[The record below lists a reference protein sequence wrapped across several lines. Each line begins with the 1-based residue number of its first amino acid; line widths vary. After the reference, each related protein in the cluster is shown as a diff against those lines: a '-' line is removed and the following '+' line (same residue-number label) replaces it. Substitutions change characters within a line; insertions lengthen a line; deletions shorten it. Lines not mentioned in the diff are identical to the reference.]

1 MQRVGGHQVMVGKL
15 GPPGQSFAWLLKP
28 GFDKLEQSN
37 KEKTLLGLE
46 QAWTPILNLTAP
58 LCKLLALRDLS
69 AYTWPS
75 SVLSQI
81 CKTGNSRQEAL
92 GSNYNQY
99 TVQESHF
106 LYRVLLAM
114 VKAWNCRLLARCS
127 RNYYFKSQTQST
139 ALIPS
144 SIKLCLFMNNLS
156 R

>member
-1 MQRVGGHQVMVGKL
+1 MVT
-15 GPPGQSFAWLLKP
+15 GP
-28 GFDKLEQSN
+28 QSN
-37 KEKTLLGLE
+37 FVNCRGSTSARLALLVVDKALLGFE

>member
-1 MQRVGGHQVMVGKL
+1 MTNRPLQWVCIGMHARSCPIYECRCPVPSWENLQHNLQ
-15 GPPGQSFAWLLKP
+15 
-28 GFDKLEQSN
+28 
-37 KEKTLLGLE
+37 TLLGFE

-114 VKAWNCRLLARCS
+114 VKAWNCRLLAKCL
-127 RNYYFKSQTQST
+127 RNYNFQSQTQS

-144 SIKLCLFMNNLS
+144 SIKLFMNNLS